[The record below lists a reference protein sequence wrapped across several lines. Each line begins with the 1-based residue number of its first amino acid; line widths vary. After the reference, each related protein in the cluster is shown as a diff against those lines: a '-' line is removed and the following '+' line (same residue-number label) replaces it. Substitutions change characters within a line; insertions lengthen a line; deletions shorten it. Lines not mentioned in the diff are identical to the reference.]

1 MGEKLGHYMWQ
12 NFVLVSGSIKSIAKG
27 IHETFLFSG
36 KIIFYCIG
44 SIAIC
49 TKKVSCIF
57 SQPLY
62 QLAQILP
69 LIHTF
74 LSLGMLLARTL
85 IYMAPFPL
93 RALLGL
99 TGFHFFLLFSLAK
112 SAGVATVLRGR
123 PFLGLKS
130 LCSDLRCLRRSSLTM
145 S

>member
-1 MGEKLGHYMWQ
+1 MY
-12 NFVLVSGSIKSIAKG
+12 
-27 IHETFLFSG
+27 
-36 KIIFYCIG
+36 
-44 SIAIC
+44 
-49 TKKVSCIF
+49 KKRLAAFF

-85 IYMAPFPL
+85 IYMAPLPL
-93 RALLGL
+93 RAFLGL
-99 TGFHFFLLFSLAK
+99 TRFHFFLLFSLAR

-130 LCSDLRCLRRSSLTM
+130 LSLCSNLRCLRRSSLTM

>member
-57 SQPLY
+57 SQPIY
-62 QLAQILP
+62 HWHKFCP
-69 LIHTF
+69 LST
-74 LSLGMLLARTL
+74 
-85 IYMAPFPL
+85 
-93 RALLGL
+93 
-99 TGFHFFLLFSLAK
+99 HF
-112 SAGVATVLRGR
+112 
-123 PFLGLKS
+123 
-130 LCSDLRCLRRSSLTM
+130 CH
-145 S
+145 